1 MKTAYR
7 HPAHHVEP
15 GAAVAAS
22 ELIPV
27 TDLNIKSV
35 IATPGSWVKP
45 GRVRISGTAWS
56 NSSPVTN
63 VDVSV
68 DGGKTWK
75 GAKLGKDQS
84 RYAWRLWELGWE
96 APSGKY
102 TLMARATNAAGQ
114 TQPLTEEWNPSG
126 YLWNVAQPLQVEVSS
141 NEVPPTVA
149 AVHPDAPPPG
159 YKGACFTCHEE
170 SMMIQQH
177 LTPAQWEREVQ
188 KMTGWGARIKPE
200 DREAILKYLSDN
212 FRP

>member
-1 MKTAYR
+1 
-7 HPAHHVEP
+7 
-15 GAAVAAS
+15 
-22 ELIPV
+22 
-27 TDLNIKSV
+27 
-35 IATPGSWVKP
+35 
-45 GRVRISGTAWS
+45 
-56 NSSPVTN
+56 
-63 VDVSV
+63 V

-75 GAKLGKDQS
+75 AAKLGKDQS

-96 APSGKY
+96 APAGKY

-126 YLWNVAQPLQVEVSS
+126 YLWNVAQPVEVEVSS

-149 AVHPDAPPPG
+149 AAHPGEQPPG
-159 YKGACFTCHEE
+159 YKAACFTCHDE

-177 LTPAQWEREVQ
+177 LTPAQWDREVQ
-188 KMTGWGARIKPE
+188 KMTGWGAKIKPE